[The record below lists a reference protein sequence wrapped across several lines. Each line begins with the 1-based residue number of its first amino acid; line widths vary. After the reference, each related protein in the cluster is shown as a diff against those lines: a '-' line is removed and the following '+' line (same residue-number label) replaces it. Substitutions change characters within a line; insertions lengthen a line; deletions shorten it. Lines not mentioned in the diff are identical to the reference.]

1 MPEIHLKIGFIGGG
15 NMGQAMIGALIKSES
30 CVPSNIFVCDLIKEQ
45 TDSLKAMYGVT
56 ILPESEAV
64 IETCDVI
71 IFAVKPQSIEQMLA
85 DLRTRKIF
93 KKTSGR
99 KIFISIAAGIPLKKF
114 EKYIYEGAGDRKKEM
129 PILRVMPNTP
139 ALALSGVSGLC
150 GNAFAAAEDI
160 QIAKNILSA
169 MGKVFECEEGDMD
182 ALTAVSGSGPAYCF
196 YLAEAMIEAGTNL
209 GLSPDDA
216 AGMTAATLKGAMVLL
231 ENQSLSAEQL
241 RQKVTSPGGTTEAAI
256 KVLDDHCVK
265 QIIMKAVV
273 AAAQRSKE
281 LSG

>member
-15 NMGQAMIGALIKSES
+15 NMGQAMIGALIKSKS
-30 CVPSNIFVCDLIKEQ
+30 CGPSNIFVCDLIKKQ

-56 ILPESEAV
+56 ILPESEAI

-71 IFAVKPQSIEQMLA
+71 IFAVKPQSIEQVLA
-85 DLRTRKIF
+85 DLQTRQIF
-93 KKTSGR
+93 KKTSGK

-114 EKYIYEGAGDRKKEM
+114 EKYIYEGADERKKEM

-160 QIAKNILSA
+160 QIAKNILST

-216 AGMTAATLKGAMVLL
+216 AEMTAATLKGAMVLL
-231 ENQSLSAEQL
+231 ESQSLSAEEL
-241 RQKVTSPGGTTEAAI
+241 RQKVMSPGGTTEAAI
-256 KVLDDHCVK
+256 NVLDDHSVK
-265 QIIMKAVV
+265 QIIMQAVA

-281 LSG
+281 LSS